1 MLKLLVL
8 LFFTLSLYSKEFI
21 VASYNVENLFDLK
34 KQKTEYNEYQP
45 FTKSKWNK
53 QTFEKKLNN
62 VIKVIK
68 DIDADIIALQEV
80 ENKELM
86 RLLIKKIPS
95 YKYYSF
101 TKYKNSSVGLGFLS
115 KIKIVDTQ
123 QLNVKFSKKTFRPIL
138 ESTFEINNI
147 KFKIFNNHWPSK
159 RVSESY
165 RIKYAKRLQDRLRIL
180 PRDYDYILLGDFN
193 SNYDEMQSFR
203 YDKKLNNTDGITGI
217 NQVLNT
223 TYDKKYITYDDIT
236 TYKRKVHLNLWLDV
250 KQKDRFSNKF
260 RKQNQTPD
268 NIIITPALLDTKKI
282 SYIHNSFKVFKP
294 TYLYKN
300 KKIIRWQMKNRVHQG
315 YGYSD
320 HLPILAK
327 FSTNDEDKNLA
338 KKIINS
344 QEKISTIKDLYKKE
358 KLIEPVV
365 LKDIIVVYKNKDQ
378 AIIKQKNNRAI
389 YIYKNAS
396 NLKLGFI
403 YDIQVKQIKNYNGLK
418 EIEDYEV
425 LEEKTKYK
433 DIKSLYLD
441 TNEKSILDFNNQN
454 EIITNLKGIVK
465 NRKLH
470 FNGKTINLYAKDKSI
485 LPKHKQKIF
494 IKTGHLSVYR
504 GNIQILIHKKSDY
517 KVEEF

>member
-1 MLKLLVL
+1 MFKIL
-8 LFFTLSLYSKEFI
+8 LFIFLSLNLFAQEFT
-21 VASYNVENLFDLK
+21 VASYNVENFFDLK
-34 KQKTEYNEYQP
+34 KQNTEYKEYIP
-45 FTKSKWNK
+45 NTKAKWNRK
-53 QTFEKKLNN
+53 TFDIKLKNL
-62 VIKVIK
+62 IKVIK

-80 ENKELM
+80 ENKELIQ
-86 RLLIKKIPS
+86 LLIKKLPS

-101 TKYKNSSVGLGFLS
+101 SKYTKSSIGLGFIS
-115 KIKIVDTQ
+115 KIKILENKQ
-123 QLNVKFSKKTFRPIL
+123 INVKFSKKIFRPIQ
-138 ESTFEINNI
+138 ETTFEINNI

-159 RVSESY
+159 KVSESY
-165 RIKYAKRLQDRLRIL
+165 RIKYAKKLQDRLKKL
-180 PRDYDYILLGDFN
+180 PKDYDYILVGDFN

-203 YDKKLNNTDGITGI
+203 YDKKLNNTDGVTGI

-223 TYDKKYITYDDIT
+223 TFDKKYITYDDVLK
-236 TYKRKVHLNLWLDV
+236 YKRKVHYNLWLEL

-260 RKQNQTPD
+260 RKANQTPD
-268 NIIITPALLDTKKI
+268 NIIVSPALLDTKRI
-282 SYIHNSFKVFKP
+282 SYVHKSFEVFKP
-294 TYLYKN
+294 KYLYKN
-300 KKIIRWQMKNRVHQG
+300 RKIIRWKMDNKVHQG

-327 FSTNDEDKNLA
+327 FSTNDKDKNLA
-338 KKIINS
+338 KKVLSS
-344 QEKISTIKDLYKKE
+344 QENISSIKDLYKKE

-365 LKDIIVVYKNKDQ
+365 LKDAVVIYKNRNK
-378 AIIKQKNNRAI
+378 AIIKQQNNRAI
-389 YIYKNAS
+389 YIYKNAKS
-396 NLKLGFI
+396 LKLGFI
-403 YDIQVKQIKNYNGLK
+403 YDIQVNQIKNYNGLK
-418 EIEDYEV
+418 EIEDYEI
-425 LEEKTKYK
+425 LDKKEKFY

-441 TNEKSILDFNNQN
+441 VNKQNILDFNNQN

-470 FNGKTINLYAKDKSI
+470 FDGKTINLYAKDKSI